1 MRDRP
6 EAAVFGR
13 AFWPIGDR
21 CFVNAAPATKRSAVR
36 QSQLFGC
43 YVLLASGLEVRVRR
57 NHRTVSIRAN
67 AAMGESVSP
76 LGRDIL
82 SCFVNRR
89 MGGAGI
95 YANLAGA
102 TSLEL
107 CENRRLA

>member
-1 MRDRP
+1 
-6 EAAVFGR
+6 
-13 AFWPIGDR
+13 
-21 CFVNAAPATKRSAVR
+21 
-36 QSQLFGC
+36 
-43 YVLLASGLEVRVRR
+43 
-57 NHRTVSIRAN
+57 
-67 AAMGESVSP
+67 MGESVSP